1 MNKSDDE
8 KSVYIKLLNS
18 YKNFRESYPK
28 LIKSG
33 FLAIIII
40 PIIFLL
46 LMFSL
51 DTKIVFLILWIVSI
65 IICAIFIII
74 IEYTDYHYREILNIP
89 SNKNSDEFLKEK
101 ISEMEKEENKHS
113 FKEANKNEK
122 GL

>member
-28 LIKSG
+28 L
-33 FLAIIII
+33 
-40 PIIFLL
+40 
-46 LMFSL
+46 
-51 DTKIVFLILWIVSI
+51 
-65 IICAIFIII
+65 
-74 IEYTDYHYREILNIP
+74 
-89 SNKNSDEFLKEK
+89 
-101 ISEMEKEENKHS
+101 SEMEKEENKHS